1 MFRNLFVLFTGLL
14 LSSTL
19 WADHALAAGLEKIQF
34 LKIAP
39 QEQKAV
45 VKMPDGKLQLIGVG
59 QELVPAIK
67 VIEIAEGRVVLEEIG
82 EHGPETVIVRLDG
95 KYQRIERLRRQGET
109 PPAMVAPTAA
119 QGDTQKGQPGF
130 Q

>member
-1 MFRNLFVLFTGLL
+1 MIRNFMVLIGLVFSLTLFVGHSF
-14 LSSTL
+14 
-19 WADHALAAGLEKIQF
+19 AAGLEKIQF

-45 VKMPDGKLQLIGVG
+45 VKMPDGKLQLVGVG
-59 QELVPAIK
+59 QELVPNIK
-67 VIEIAEGRVVLEEIG
+67 IIEIAEGRVVLEEAG

-95 KYQRIERLRRQGET
+95 KFQRIERLRQQGEP
-109 PPAMVAPTAA
+109 PPAMVAPAEV
-119 QGDTQKGQPGF
+119 KGGAEKGKPGF